1 MGRGLSPQQRALLE
15 ALGAHGVDAVWAGPW
30 RRSAKRLV
38 RRGLARAIYLRKQDR
53 SGRMVAHLALTA
65 SDSRLQG
72 DVYPLGSPSWVD
84 APPPGLLTFGARLQ
98 ALVVG
103 QSLGRPVSKFYITS
117 WAAEERRAHGAVVQ
131 VADPQLGESSCS
143 LTTVLTNR
151 TTFSDSRGHPK

>member
-15 ALGAHGVDAVWAGPW
+15 ALGAHDVDAVWAGPW

-65 SDSRLQG
+65 PDSQLQG
-72 DVYPLGSPSWVD
+72 DAYPLGSPGWVD
-84 APPPGLLTFGARLQ
+84 APPPSLLTFGTRLQ

-103 QSLGRPVSKFYITS
+103 QSLDRPVSKFYVTS
-117 WAAEERRAHGAVVQ
+117 WAAEERRAHSAVVQ
-131 VADPQLGESSCS
+131 VAVPRELDG
-143 LTTVLTNR
+143 
-151 TTFSDSRGHPK
+151 